1 MSTHFC
7 SFASTVSWL
16 KPRQKRDPLLVLQC
30 LERSPYV
37 CAWEMDVHDLWETIK
52 VLEDNGW
59 IVEKDAAYPWHAYE
73 ITAAGDEILAA
84 TPHNTP
90 KTD

>member
-1 MSTHFC
+1 MNIHIC
-7 SFASTVSWL
+7 SFTSDVSL
-16 KPRQKRDPLLVLQC
+16 LRPHQKRNPIVVLQC
-30 LERSPYV
+30 LGHNPRVST
-37 CAWEMDVHDLWETIK
+37 WEMGEHGLWKTIK
-52 VLEDNGW
+52 ALEDNGW